1 MLSPAASPAA
11 RAASTWKPR
20 VLAILFGTVVAL
32 FAFVVTMQHRNLGVR
47 ASVGFE
53 RKADDLAV
61 LLAERN
67 RAMMAD
73 VGLTELLPW
82 RLSVPERVAKRLF
95 PLSNSTQIY
104 DEYSFFRHKSN
115 MTYANEWPEHPKG
128 RWYVRTNAIGFRE
141 DAETP
146 REKQDVR
153 VIVTGDS
160 HTDGACDNAE
170 TFATLLE
177 NELVERHPGKKIDVV
192 NAGKG
197 GFSFYNY
204 LGMLERCLSLDLEP
218 DVFVVTVYGGNDF
231 EELLMPWHF
240 FAGVP
245 RSGGAPQ
252 YWDRV
257 QAAQRINAACL
268 SQGMLSI
275 KYFQYS
281 PEELERALEGALGLS
296 GQLIGE
302 CRARGIVPVFAYL
315 PSWYELDAEKTVA
328 DFGEVLAALE
338 LTRADVER
346 VIALADRY
354 LAGLRALGAHVIDM
368 RPNFQAERGDLY
380 WKFDHHINVLGHQRA
395 AAALL
400 EPIEALTLQRP

>member
-11 RAASTWKPR
+11 RAATPWKPR
-20 VLAILFGTVVAL
+20 VLAVLFGTVAAL
-32 FAFVVTMQHRNLGVR
+32 FAFVLTMQNRSFGAH

-53 RKADDLAV
+53 NKTDDLAA

-73 VGLTELLPW
+73 VGLSELLPW
-82 RLSVPERVAKRLF
+82 RLSVPERIAKKLF
-95 PLSNSTQIY
+95 PLSNTTQIY
-104 DEYSFFRHKSN
+104 DEYSYFRHKSN

-128 RWYVRTNAIGFRE
+128 RWYVRTNSIGFRE

-146 REKQDVR
+146 REKQDLR
-153 VIVTGDS
+153 IVITGDS

-170 TFATLLE
+170 TFPNLLE
-177 NELVERHPGKKIDVV
+177 GALSERHPGKTIDVV

-204 LGMLERCLSLDLEP
+204 LGMLERVESLDLKP

-231 EELLMPWHF
+231 QEVLMPWHF

-245 RSGGAPQ
+245 RSGGAPT
-252 YWDRV
+252 YWDKV
-257 QAAQRINAACL
+257 EAAKHVNEACL
-268 SQGMLSI
+268 SQGILAV
-275 KYFQYS
+275 KYFQYA
-281 PEELERALEGALGLS
+281 PDELERALQSALGLS
-296 GQLIGE
+296 GQIVGE

-315 PSWYELDAEKTVA
+315 PSWYELDADRTMEE
-328 DFGEVLAALE
+328 FGAVLDVME
-338 LTRADVER
+338 LKRADIER
-346 VIALADRY
+346 VIVLADRY
-354 LAGLRALGAHVIDM
+354 LAGLRALGAQVIDL
-368 RPNFQAERGDLY
+368 RPVFQAERGDLY
-380 WKFDHHINVLGHQRA
+380 WKHDHHINLLGHQRV

-400 EPIEALTLQRP
+400 EPLEALTLQHP